1 MMAKWLDG
9 VTEEIRR
16 EVAALVSPKIID
28 REIVTSLRLDRQDRD
43 KPTSLQTF
51 LDAMQLQ
58 KLRVLLLHGRPR
70 WWELDLTLL
79 FD

>member
-1 MMAKWLDG
+1 MAKWLDG